1 VKILIKILKNYSLNL
16 LWILMFLSLWPLEDY
31 HLIRLS
37 ASFLAAL
44 LLAVFQVLFKE
55 N

>member
-1 VKILIKILKNYSLNL
+1 MLFKILKNYSLNL

-31 HLIRLS
+31 HLRRLT
-37 ASFLAAL
+37 ASFSAAL
-44 LLAVFQVLFKE
+44 LLSVFQVLFKE